1 MQDAVE
7 IGFAGIINV
16 EGTNENPQY
25 LETNVLNWVR
35 GQ

>member
-7 IGFAGIINV
+7 IGFAGVINF
-16 EGTNENPQY
+16 EGTNENPQC